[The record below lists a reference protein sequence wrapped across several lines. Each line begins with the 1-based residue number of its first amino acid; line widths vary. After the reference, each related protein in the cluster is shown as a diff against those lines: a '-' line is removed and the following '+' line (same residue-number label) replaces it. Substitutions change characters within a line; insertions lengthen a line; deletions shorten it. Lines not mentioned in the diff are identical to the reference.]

1 MILLVFAVFT
11 LYTHSNALTLCTLFS
26 LCTLYLFYI
35 FSLTQPRPPP
45 LTPTLSHSPADR
57 THSGMVNKVFFSDVP
72 TLKATKSDVVID
84 KKKLA
89 AAAKAREAE
98 MLEMKEK
105 DRLKNQQAVL
115 ANSGTRTQ
123 TDSFS
128 LSVTTV
134 LEQ

>member
-1 MILLVFAVFT
+1 
-11 LYTHSNALTLCTLFS
+11 
-26 LCTLYLFYI
+26 
-35 FSLTQPRPPP
+35 
-45 LTPTLSHSPADR
+45 
-57 THSGMVNKVFFSDVP
+57 MVNKIFFSDVP

-115 ANSGTRTQ
+115 ANSGACARSASLF
-123 TDSFS
+123 SFS
-128 LSVTTV
+128 ES
-134 LEQ
+134 